1 MGTVKRII
9 REKELLKI
17 KNITAKNFTFCFY
30 FCFFTKGVLKEISLR
45 KYNKKTWREIIRE
58 TMRKLEVETKRSN
71 I

>member
-45 KYNKKTWREIIRE
+45 KYNKKTLEINHKRNNEKIRG
-58 TMRKLEVETKRSN
+58 
-71 I
+71 

>member
-45 KYNKKTWREIIRE
+45 KYNKKTWR
-58 TMRKLEVETKRSN
+58 
-71 I
+71 